1 MTKCVPG
8 TITKIMRFADG
19 SEQIIDVIKPVTAEA
34 PPANPRVTGSPAPTL
49 DDYRRMFDA
58 GKLHGVSGSIA
69 NDINDLA
76 VDHPLRVEHQRKK
89 NLREAARLEV
99 NQRVQRLITGK
110 DAAPTVRKRR
120 KYVNK
125 RSKRPW

>member
-34 PPANPRVTGSPAPTL
+34 PPAKPRAVGSPAPTL

-58 GKLHGVSGSIA
+58 GKLRGVSGSIA

-76 VDHPLRVEHQRKK
+76 VDHPLRVDHQRKK

-99 NQRVQRLITGK
+99 NQRVQRLITAT
-110 DAAPTVRKRR
+110 DAPTVRKR
-120 KYVNK
+120 KYVDK